1 MSTFSG
7 ISTALSS
14 LIAQRQGL
22 DVSAQN
28 LANANT
34 VGYTRQR
41 ATLTPISGASVPAMF
56 ATTDGVGTGVQVGSI
71 DRLAD
76 AFIDARLR
84 TATGDSSYLAARAD
98 AYGTV
103 EGSLGE
109 PGTGALSTQLTAFW
123 SSWQQASNYPDASA
137 NRSVLL
143 TKAQAVVD
151 QLHTLSSDVSTQWS
165 DTRSSTASLV
175 DQVNATATSVADLN
189 HRILGLST
197 SGAPTGELADQ
208 RDQLITTLSGLVGA
222 TTSTRSDGQL
232 DVMVGGNA
240 LVSGGKAHALNL
252 TGATTYGQAATGT
265 SVALQWTE
273 HPTVPVNL
281 SGGKVPGQISVL
293 APPQPD
299 GSGGIL
305 TEAGARMDQVAAALA
320 TAVNGLHTT
329 ATTNAGVAGGAFFT
343 FGGAPSAATL
353 QLAITDPADVALADS
368 TKGTNDGSIGLQI
381 SKLGKAAG
389 SPDQLWSETVVDIG
403 SKTAAATSR
412 GTVAESARSTI
423 EAQQTS
429 GAAVDSDEETVNM
442 LAFQRAYQAAA
453 RVMTTIDSV
462 LDTLINRMAV

>member
-41 ATLTPISGASVPAMF
+41 ANLASVGGSPVPAMF
-56 ATTDGVGTGVQVGSI
+56 STSSGVGTGVQVGSI

-76 AFIDARLR
+76 AFVDARLR
-84 TATGDSSYLAARAD
+84 TATSDSTYLAARAD
-98 AYGTV
+98 TYDTL
-103 EGSLGE
+103 ETSLGE
-109 PGTGALSTQLTAFW
+109 PGTTGLSNQLTSFW
-123 SSWQQASNYPDASA
+123 SAWQDAANYPNSSA

-143 TKAQAVVD
+143 TKAQDVVD
-151 QLHTLSSDVSTQWS
+151 RLSTLAGAVSTQWS
-165 DTRSSTASLV
+165 DTRSSTSSLV

-189 HRILGLST
+189 QRILGLSST
-197 SGAPTGELADQ
+197 GAATGELEDQ

-222 TTSTRSDGQL
+222 TGVTREDGQV

-240 LVSGGKAHALNL
+240 LVAGNKVSTITL
-252 TGATTYGQAATGT
+252 TGATTYAQAAAGT
-265 SVALQWTE
+265 AIGLQWTDR
-273 HPTVPVNL
+273 PTVPVTL
-281 SGGKVPGQISVL
+281 SGGTITGNLSAL
-293 APPQPD
+293 APPQAD

-305 TEAGARMDQVAAALA
+305 TEAGARLDSVAATLVSSVNALHS
-320 TAVNGLHTT
+320 TATT
-329 ATTNAGVAGGAFFT
+329 ATGSAGGSFFDPAGVTASSIT
-343 FGGAPSAATL
+343 V
-353 QLAITDPADVALADS
+353 AITDAADVALANPANGS
-368 TKGTNDGSIGLQI
+368 LDGSIGLQI
-381 SKLGKAAG
+381 SKLASTTG
-389 SPDQLWSETVVDIG
+389 SPDSLWSNAVVDIG

-412 GTVAESARSTI
+412 STVAESTRSAI

-429 GAAVDSDEETVNM
+429 GASVDTDEETVNM
-442 LAFQRAYQAAA
+442 LAYQRAYQAAA